1 MLTSLTDKDNSPE
14 QKTPPKAMA
23 NVAKDEEFE
32 FDFVEAPASHGST
45 CKYSLFSIQL

>member
-1 MLTSLTDKDNSPE
+1 MLTSLADKDNSPE

-23 NVAKDEEFE
+23 NVAKDEEF
-32 FDFVEAPASHGST
+32 DFVEAPASHGST